1 MSIETPTPGQNI
13 FIAAVPNLRDIGGWK
28 TPTGT
33 VSRGKLYRSAE
44 FSGLAGADAVTF
56 ARLGIKTVFDM
67 RTEAERA
74 EQANVVPEGTRYVV
88 VDILKDASGAGPAQ
102 VLAVLRDP
110 KAAQEMLGDGKAIAL
125 FEGAYKQLID
135 IPSALSGYHDFFTEL
150 ADDSNLPAD
159 FHCTTGKD
167 RTGWGAAALLLLL
180 GVSYDDVLDDYL
192 LTNEQLLP
200 SLKPLLDQFASIGG
214 DPDLLLPVVG
224 VQKEYLETAVA
235 EMTAQYGDIETYFT
249 KGLGIDEATIAKLRA
264 TFIEPATA

>member
-1 MSIETPTPGQNI
+1 MAESAQPGANI
-13 FIAAVPNLRDIGGWK
+13 FIATVPNLRDIGGWQ

-33 VSRGKLYRSAE
+33 VARGKLYRSAE
-44 FSGLAGADAVTF
+44 FSALEGADAISF
-56 ARLGIKTVFDM
+56 AGLGIKTVFDM
-67 RTEAERA
+67 RTEAERDA
-74 EQANVVPEGTRYVV
+74 QANVVPDGTNYVV

-102 VLAVLRDP
+102 VMAVLRDP
-110 KAAQEMLGDGKAIAL
+110 NAAKEMLGDGKAVKL
-125 FEGAYKQLID
+125 FQGAYKELID
-135 IPSALSGYHDFFTEL
+135 IPSALSGYHDFFTDL
-150 ADDSNLPAD
+150 ADEKNLPAD

-180 GVSYDDVLDDYL
+180 GVSYEDVLTDYL

-200 SLKPLLDQFASIGG
+200 SLKPMLDQFASIGG

-249 KGLGIDEATIAKLRA
+249 RGLSIDDSTIAKLREI
-264 TFIEPATA
+264 FIEPAAG